1 MSKFLT
7 HTYQNICTGDLVL
20 VRNNE
25 DIQYNSIQTATQSQS
40 HMLVHV
46 YIVYTVHT
54 KYKHKHSKLPL
65 FAGQHKKG
73 NICICLL
80 NTLSL
85 KTPIVIKMRM
95 YSLFV

>member
-1 MSKFLT
+1 MYICIVKYCMSKFLT

-46 YIVYTVHT
+46 FIVYIQNT
-54 KYKHKHSKLPL
+54 
-65 FAGQHKKG
+65 
-73 NICICLL
+73 NINIVSCLCLL
-80 NTLSL
+80 VS
-85 KTPIVIKMRM
+85 IKKET
-95 YSLFV
+95 FVFVC